1 LSTAW
6 CCRPRLA
13 AKAASA
19 RGFSDSSGPLALH
32 ASGRIDSAAGLR
44 RLLHGREA
52 GTTAGGALALGRVRF
67 CLFHVRSQMTVFV
80 PPSLQTEAHDLKDLD
95 NPGRA
100 NYLRSRAPKA
110 STPNCSRRS
119 SFQAETDCSCPKLNG
134 PNGAGGAEL
143 GPQAGDRSR
152 RRQFAASLS
161 VPAGAFGSS
170 AGDPAG
176 ASTSRSRSRCG
187 QDLRIKNS
195 ESRPANPE
203 LRIAHHFSARP
214 RWCLNL
220 LSGGQTY
227 PYLGHCITRGI
238 SLRRRANI
246 LRLGGVVRFW
256 PPGLALRA
264 ARRRA

>member
-1 LSTAW
+1 LTAW

-80 PPSLQTEAHDLKDLD
+80 PPSLQTEARDLKDLG

-100 NYLRSRAPKA
+100 NICLRSRAPKP

-170 AGDPAG
+170 AVTLPA
-176 ASTSRSRSRCG
+176 RRHPG
-187 QDLRIKNS
+187 QDRD
-195 ESRPANPE
+195 
-203 LRIAHHFSARP
+203 
-214 RWCLNL
+214 
-220 LSGGQTY
+220 
-227 PYLGHCITRGI
+227 
-238 SLRRRANI
+238 
-246 LRLGGVVRFW
+246 
-256 PPGLALRA
+256 A
-264 ARRRA
+264 AKTS

>member
-1 LSTAW
+1 MTAW

-32 ASGRIDSAAGLR
+32 ASGRIDSAARLR

-80 PPSLQTEAHDLKDLD
+80 PPSLQTAALDLKDLGD
-95 NPGRA
+95 PGRA
-100 NYLRSRAPKA
+100 NYLGSRAPKP

-119 SFQAETDCSCPKLNG
+119 SFQAETDCCCPKLNG

-161 VPAGAFGSS
+161 APAGAFGSS
-170 AGDPAG
+170 AGDPDG
-176 ASTSRSRSRCG
+176 ASPSRSRSRCG
-187 QDLRIKNS
+187 QDLRIKTC
-195 ESRPANPE
+195 E
-203 LRIAHHFSARP
+203 LRIIFRQG
-214 RWCLNL
+214 R
-220 LSGGQTY
+220 
-227 PYLGHCITRGI
+227 
-238 SLRRRANI
+238 
-246 LRLGGVVRFW
+246 GGV
-256 PPGLALRA
+256 
-264 ARRRA
+264 